1 MATSKREKQAERQ
14 DLADSRA
21 TERDLEALL
30 YPMKAAEGPLKLAE
44 RQQHLESAKT
54 LAESAKTAAI
64 AQKKSVDD
72 QAAQDGAFAAEY
84 NANRGTKLT
93 ATEIRGL
100 QAGAAAAK
108 QANQAD
114 PIFTADEMLKTT
126 YAKQDAAAMEA
137 GGIDSKTWGAMPDAR
152 QSEARFGAQMHAL
165 TPQDGT
171 GLHWDELSK
180 LKVGSGT
187 VADALSDPNNFTAR
201 GLMTPKVE
209 KDIRRAQEEAL
220 RERSEKRLVARAVA
234 LTEGQA
240 NTAHGKA
247 LAAQKKALESR
258 NIEAALVTKW
268 KNVYGSAL
276 KHETAEVREEHF
288 KNFVL
293 QHGGT
298 PGSASAADNS
308 GTSAINDLFPTQ
320 E

>member
-44 RQQHLESAKT
+44 REAHLKSAET
-54 LAESAKTAAI
+54 LAI
-64 AQKKSVDD
+64 AQKKVVDD

-84 NANRGTKLT
+84 NAKRGTKLT

-108 QANQAD
+108 HANQAD

-137 GGIDSKTWGAMPDAR
+137 GGIDSKTWAAMPDAR

-220 RERSEKRLVARAVA
+220 SERAEKRLVARAVA

-240 NTAHGKA
+240 NTTHGKA
-247 LAAQKKALESR
+247 KAKALKDAATRAAYSTNVR
-258 NIEAALVTKW
+258 DWTKLYGKQFQHEAT
-268 KNVYGSAL
+268 
-276 KHETAEVREEHF
+276 EVRDAHFQSWMVKNNKTGPDTSPGEH
-288 KNFVL
+288 L
-293 QHGGT
+293 
-298 PGSASAADNS
+298 GSDS
-308 GTSAINDLFPTQ
+308 GTSNIDALFPTQ

>member
-44 RQQHLESAKT
+44 RGSL
-54 LAESAKTAAI
+54 LESAKTAAI

-84 NANRGTKLT
+84 NATRGTKLT

-108 QANQAD
+108 HANQAD
-114 PIFTADEMLKTT
+114 PIFTADEMLKTA

-137 GGIDSKTWGAMPDAR
+137 GGLDSEAWGKLSPAQ
-152 QSEARFGAQMHAL
+152 QSEVRFGAQMHAL
-165 TPQDGT
+165 TPKDGT

-209 KDIRRAQEEAL
+209 KDIQRAQEEAL
-220 RERSEKRLVARAVA
+220 QDRADKRVIARATA

-247 LAAQKKALESR
+247 LAAQKKAMESR
-258 NIEAALVTKW
+258 SIEAALVTKW

-293 QHGGT
+293 QQGGT
-298 PGSASAADNS
+298 PGSASAADAD
-308 GTSAINDLFPTQ
+308 SATRSVDSLFPTQ
-320 E
+320 